1 MNSKTIVIPIPNT
14 VLIVD
19 QSSSITISKSYED
32 KLLPVLEKNNYQVVT
47 LGIKNEVSDNKYGP
61 KDFYKV
67 GTLIEFSNRRIKD
80 NHVRYDVKSIKRI
93 NAKEIKLN
101 KGLLE
106 VSYVD
111 YPVIVDVNENYQLEI
126 KKYIFKIFDEVAA
139 KVPSTKSYIM
149 FVKTLSSVND
159 IIANMFDYLDLT
171 NEEKQDFLE
180 INSLKQQYLTFID
193 LLQKNK
199 EKILFQY
206 EIQSKIT
213 KEASDSYRKAVLQ
226 KELEQIQSELGNNDD
241 NDKDKDYRELILEKN
256 LPEDVEKV
264 ALKEV
269 EKLNRTGQNSSEA
282 SVIENYLELILDLP
296 WEQPTYKNFNIST
309 AKKELDRNHYG
320 LEKVKERIIE
330 HLAVLK
336 MQQNKQGSILLL
348 VGPPGT
354 GKTSIAKSI
363 ANALKREYVRISLG
377 GVSDEAEIRGHR
389 RTYIGAMPG
398 RIIDG
403 MKKAGTTNPIFVL
416 DEVDKLIQNGH
427 GNPTSALL
435 EVLDPEQNN
444 TFVDHYLDVPYD
456 LSNVLFIATAN
467 SLQTI
472 PGPLLDRL
480 EIIEISS
487 YTTEEKFNI
496 AKKHLWP
503 QVIGSLNLNGSQLKI
518 TDATLKEVINTYTL
532 EAGVRNLKRQLEK
545 IARKKVVIIA
555 DKPETKIVIKKNE
568 LKEILGRKVNYFNVV
583 DKKNPA
589 GVVTGLA
596 WTPVGGDILFIEG
609 TMMKGTGKLI
619 LTGQLGSVMK
629 ESAQIAYSIVKSRL
643 SFNNDFEFN
652 KFDMHIHVP
661 SGSIKKDGP
670 SAGIT
675 MVTTMASLLTGISV
689 PANLAMTGEISL
701 TGKVMPIGGLKEKV
715 LAAHRSHI
723 KEIIIPAENKE
734 DLKDIPTS
742 VSKDINFH
750 LVSKIEEV
758 LKLALNLELPQP
770 NFLKEINPEQINF
783 IKKDVPDHKKIF
795 NIVER

>member
-264 ALKEV
+264 ALK
-269 EKLNRTGQNSSEA
+269 A
-282 SVIENYLELILDLP
+282 
-296 WEQPTYKNFNIST
+296 
-309 AKKELDRNHYG
+309 
-320 LEKVKERIIE
+320 
-330 HLAVLK
+330 
-336 MQQNKQGSILLL
+336 
-348 VGPPGT
+348 
-354 GKTSIAKSI
+354 
-363 ANALKREYVRISLG
+363 
-377 GVSDEAEIRGHR
+377 
-389 RTYIGAMPG
+389 
-398 RIIDG
+398 
-403 MKKAGTTNPIFVL
+403 TNL
-416 DEVDKLIQNGH
+416 
-427 GNPTSALL
+427 
-435 EVLDPEQNN
+435 
-444 TFVDHYLDVPYD
+444 
-456 LSNVLFIATAN
+456 
-467 SLQTI
+467 
-472 PGPLLDRL
+472 
-480 EIIEISS
+480 
-487 YTTEEKFNI
+487 
-496 AKKHLWP
+496 
-503 QVIGSLNLNGSQLKI
+503 
-518 TDATLKEVINTYTL
+518 
-532 EAGVRNLKRQLEK
+532 
-545 IARKKVVIIA
+545 
-555 DKPETKIVIKKNE
+555 
-568 LKEILGRKVNYFNVV
+568 
-583 DKKNPA
+583 
-589 GVVTGLA
+589 
-596 WTPVGGDILFIEG
+596 
-609 TMMKGTGKLI
+609 
-619 LTGQLGSVMK
+619 
-629 ESAQIAYSIVKSRL
+629 
-643 SFNNDFEFN
+643 
-652 KFDMHIHVP
+652 
-661 SGSIKKDGP
+661 
-670 SAGIT
+670 
-675 MVTTMASLLTGISV
+675 
-689 PANLAMTGEISL
+689 
-701 TGKVMPIGGLKEKV
+701 
-715 LAAHRSHI
+715 
-723 KEIIIPAENKE
+723 
-734 DLKDIPTS
+734 
-742 VSKDINFH
+742 
-750 LVSKIEEV
+750 
-758 LKLALNLELPQP
+758 
-770 NFLKEINPEQINF
+770 
-783 IKKDVPDHKKIF
+783 
-795 NIVER
+795 

>member
-1 MNSKTIVIPIPNT
+1 
-14 VLIVD
+14 
-19 QSSSITISKSYED
+19 
-32 KLLPVLEKNNYQVVT
+32 
-47 LGIKNEVSDNKYGP
+47 
-61 KDFYKV
+61 
-67 GTLIEFSNRRIKD
+67 
-80 NHVRYDVKSIKRI
+80 
-93 NAKEIKLN
+93 
-101 KGLLE
+101 
-106 VSYVD
+106 
-111 YPVIVDVNENYQLEI
+111 
-126 KKYIFKIFDEVAA
+126 
-139 KVPSTKSYIM
+139 
-149 FVKTLSSVND
+149 
-159 IIANMFDYLDLT
+159 
-171 NEEKQDFLE
+171 
-180 INSLKQQYLTFID
+180 
-193 LLQKNK
+193 
-199 EKILFQY
+199 
-206 EIQSKIT
+206 
-213 KEASDSYRKAVLQ
+213 
-226 KELEQIQSELGNNDD
+226 
-241 NDKDKDYRELILEKN
+241 
-256 LPEDVEKV
+256 
-264 ALKEV
+264 
-269 EKLNRTGQNSSEA
+269 
-282 SVIENYLELILDLP
+282 
-296 WEQPTYKNFNIST
+296 
-309 AKKELDRNHYG
+309 
-320 LEKVKERIIE
+320 
-330 HLAVLK
+330 